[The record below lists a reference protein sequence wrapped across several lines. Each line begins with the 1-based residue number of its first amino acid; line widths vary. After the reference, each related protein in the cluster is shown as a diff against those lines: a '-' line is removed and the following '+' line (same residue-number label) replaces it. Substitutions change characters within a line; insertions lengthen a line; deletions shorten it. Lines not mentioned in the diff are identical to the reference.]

1 MLTVKACEQTGIRPV
16 AEMFEHAAA
25 GSGEFPIVYHVPEAD
40 AIVSRGAASE
50 LIEAPRVERVLEGSP
65 RLSLYGGA
73 IIEDASHSFA
83 VATDEYWG
91 VNWQLGE
98 SGFVARD
105 Y

>member
-1 MLTVKACEQTGIRPV
+1 MIT
-16 AEMFEHAAA
+16 
-25 GSGEFPIVYHVPEAD
+25 
-40 AIVSRGAASE
+40 
-50 LIEAPRVERVLEGSP
+50 APKVDRVLGGSH
-65 RLSLYGGA
+65 RMCLYGGA
-73 IIEDASHSFA
+73 TIIEDASQSFT

>member
-1 MLTVKACEQTGIRPV
+1 MC
-16 AEMFEHAAA
+16 
-25 GSGEFPIVYHVPEAD
+25 
-40 AIVSRGAASE
+40 
-50 LIEAPRVERVLEGSP
+50 
-65 RLSLYGGA
+65 LYGGA
-73 IIEDASHSFA
+73 TIIEDASQSFT